1 MRSRTLCVAGLML
14 AWVAG
19 FSSHCSAQGLFGQ
32 RTVGGSISNRNE
44 RLAGRSNAASTTSSA
59 GAATGRS
66 GGAAGSGTAPQ
77 SMVPQRFL
85 REERTDGGFV
95 GGNSAADAAA
105 DFVGRT
111 GAAQTAVQSAVGI
124 TEARPP
130 VNRPRIPRV
139 AGLYAERLTPAA
151 ELSSSATSIRNRRSR
166 PLTPSVTDYLQT
178 AGMSVEVSS
187 AERSAIVRGAV
198 PSDEDRQKIELLL
211 LLEPGIQSVQ
221 NQLTVDP
228 AAPRPAHKTRVP
240 QRNP

>member
-1 MRSRTLCVAGLML
+1 MLFRS
-14 AWVAG
+14 
-19 FSSHCSAQGLFGQ
+19 
-32 RTVGGSISNRNE
+32 RNE